1 MNEREFFFEWDICS
15 LSSSKF
21 QKGLQKGGIVIS
33 CINFQ
38 KFIEIGSIKRKVR
51 AGERIG
57 NKIRPEVRRI

>member
-1 MNEREFFFEWDICS
+1 MGYSFAFVLEISE
-15 LSSSKF
+15 
-21 QKGLQKGGIVIS
+21 LQKGGIVLS

-51 AGERIG
+51 SISQGERVG